1 MKEGEY
7 TCYKCK
13 GTGNFSMKCESP
25 YFYECLVKCPICN
38 GTGKLDWIS
47 NIIEPKNNGKL
58 EVDIKVKPVK
68 PVEMIKLD
76 FIINTLKYKPEQKKE

>member
-1 MKEGEY
+1 MKDGEY

-13 GTGNFSMKCESP
+13 GTKYTNIP
-25 YFYECLVKCPICN
+25 TRNIYFYECLVKCPICK

-47 NIIEPKNNGKL
+47 NIIEPKNNGKM
-58 EVDIKVKPVK
+58 EVYIKIRPIK

-76 FIINTLKYKPEQKKE
+76 FVIDTKGIVK

>member
-1 MKEGEY
+1 MKDSEY

-13 GTGNFSMKCESP
+13 GTGNSSVCVKSP
-25 YFYECLVKCPICN
+25 HFYECLVKCPICK

-58 EVDIKVKPVK
+58 EVDILVKPIK
-68 PVEMIKLD
+68 PIEMIKLD
-76 FIINTLKYKPEQKKE
+76 FIIDTKGVVK